1 MGRYF
6 HRIEI
11 SMGCRDIYII
21 NNGFY
26 MVLLY
31 IIWIIMV
38 HCVPLFAPQKQS
50 QRRREND
57 RHNFAWNGR
66 IVFFLVHT
74 LTPTFSKKVSWKTTP
89 NSWTSDIWVDPVAL
103 MEDDI
108 MWPWTETLC
117 GASKITA
124 TPCDCRATPTYI
136 DICLGF
142 SYFPLNLDL
151 SEKGYLKPHM
161 VYHCCCHK
169 DDHLKIY
176 RYTTFSDIHTCMH
189 AVTHTHFVWDQ
200 PTCTFP
206 YFPGCIMLS
215 RCCWK

>member
-142 SYFPLNLDL
+142 HIFLSIWVCLKKGTSNLTWFIIVVATKMTIWKYTGIQPFQTYIHACSY
-151 SEKGYLKPHM
+151 
-161 VYHCCCHK
+161 
-169 DDHLKIY
+169 
-176 RYTTFSDIHTCMH
+176 
-189 AVTHTHFVWDQ
+189 THTHILSEINRPARFHI
-200 PTCTFP
+200 
-206 YFPGCIMLS
+206 FPGCIMLS

>member
-1 MGRYF
+1 
-6 HRIEI
+6 
-11 SMGCRDIYII
+11 
-21 NNGFY
+21 
-26 MVLLY
+26 
-31 IIWIIMV
+31 MV

-103 MEDDI
+103 MEDDT

-136 DICLGF
+136 DICLGL
-142 SYFPLNLDL
+142 SYFPLNLGL
-151 SEKGYLKPHM
+151 SEKGFLKPHI

-189 AVTHTHFVWDQ
+189 AVTHTHFAWDQ

-206 YFPGCIMLS
+206 YFSWLHHALQALLAVQDRARIVVRESYEAEMVGDTA
-215 RCCWK
+215 